1 MAAQTKMIIITA
13 DEDIIRQFSF
23 NKKRNTRIIDL
34 DDAKQMTSNER
45 EDNIIMNLAFLAK
58 LSESVRIFF
67 E

>member
-13 DEDIIRQFSF
+13 DEDIIRQFSL
-23 NKKRNTRIIDL
+23 NKNKNTHIIDL

-58 LSESVRIFF
+58 LSESVRIFV
-67 E
+67 

>member
-13 DEDIIRQFSF
+13 DEDIIRKFSF
-23 NKKRNTRIIDL
+23 NKNKNTHIIDL
-34 DDAKQMTSNER
+34 DDAKQMISNER